1 MIPTLGTSY
10 TRRQIHNM
18 LGGELDTYLPQRD
31 GRIVCGC
38 FVPTY
43 GANPQAP
50 REILVGDAPKVVEK
64 ARLLRRQS
72 EPLPVF
78 LKRDTNVWQYI
89 GTYRLKGASEALSV
103 LRRKERE
110 AGREALVMVLYL
122 EPVPTDG

>member
-50 REILVGDAPKVVEK
+50 HEILVGNAPKVIEK
-64 ARLLRRQS
+64 ARILRRQS
-72 EPLPVF
+72 DPVPVF
-78 LKRDTNVWQYI
+78 LKRDINAWQYV
-89 GTYRLKGASEALSV
+89 GTYRLKEASEAISV
-103 LRRKERE
+103 LRRKEQE

-122 EPVPTDG
+122 EPVGTY